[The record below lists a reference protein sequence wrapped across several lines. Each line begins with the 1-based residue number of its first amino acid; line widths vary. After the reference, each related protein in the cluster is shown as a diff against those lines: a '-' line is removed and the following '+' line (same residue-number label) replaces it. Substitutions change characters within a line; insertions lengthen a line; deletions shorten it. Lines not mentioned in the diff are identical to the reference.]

1 MGRTSSQRLVLSER
15 RKDPHL
21 CFLLGDWLTSIK
33 QLLRENDL
41 HFLKLRGLQ
50 EHSYWG
56 LVIVWRFLKV
66 INAFDNTAKRN
77 LNVVCP
83 GIRWG
88 QFSTQP
94 HFLQPSKTIDKENR
108 DRHICSIDAMYKIG
122 NYWELIAYHR
132 KLNPLC
138 WPKWVGNPKKKV
150 CVCVCVCMCVC
161 VCIHMERERADSL
174 SFTVQTNTT
183 L

>member
-1 MGRTSSQRLVLSER
+1 MVGRTSSQRPVLSER
-15 RKDPHL
+15 RMDSHL
-21 CFLLGDWLTSIK
+21 CLLLGDWLTSGL

-50 EHSYWG
+50 EHWYWG

-66 INAFDNTAKRN
+66 RNAFDNKAKRN
-77 LNVVCP
+77 LNIVCP

-88 QFSTQP
+88 QFSTRS

-108 DRHICSIDAMYKIG
+108 DRHICTIDAMYKID

-132 KLNPLC
+132 ELGAL
-138 WPKWVGNPKKKV
+138 WWSKWVGNPKMKG
-150 CVCVCVCMCVC
+150 CVCA
-161 VCIHMERERADSL
+161 CIGRERELIHLALQYKLTQHCKATIR
-174 SFTVQTNTT
+174 
-183 L
+183 

>member
-1 MGRTSSQRLVLSER
+1 MVGRTSSQRPVLSER
-15 RKDPHL
+15 RKDSHL
-21 CFLLGDWLTSIK
+21 CFLLGDRLTSVL

-50 EHSYWG
+50 EHWYWG

-66 INAFDNTAKRN
+66 RNAFDNTAKRN
-77 LNVVCP
+77 LNIVCP

-88 QFSTQP
+88 QFSTRS

-108 DRHICSIDAMYKIG
+108 DRHICTINAMYKID

-132 KLNPLC
+132 ELGAL
-138 WPKWVGNPKKKV
+138 WWSKWVGNPKMKG
-150 CVCVCVCMCVC
+150 CVCVCV
-161 VCIHMERERADSL
+161 
-174 SFTVQTNTT
+174 
-183 L
+183 